1 MGSPNEFRWLAEANV
16 TSHQN
21 ATETPYEIP
30 LRLTA
35 RAFAC
40 SLTLNPQKFD
50 CAQDDRQWVYW
61 FIFVRFRDVVG
72 AIPYQYKY

>member
-21 ATETPYEIP
+21 ATEISYEIP

-50 CAQDDRQWVYW
+50 CAQDDRLFCY
-61 FIFVRFRDVVG
+61 FVPLVRNYGTPRTSS
-72 AIPYQYKY
+72 PTN